1 MKITLMR
8 SALAFSLALV
18 FLSACSGGEQ
28 AMAALKKHSRASLE
42 GFAALSSSWKN
53 VDVQFKENSSTNVSA
68 IMTADWEGLFD
79 LKMICNYDLT
89 DTNWTLVYGAYYE
102 DGIEKSSAYCESPL
116 PRE

>member
-1 MKITLMR
+1 MKATLMR
-8 SALAFSLALV
+8 SALALSLVLV
-18 FLSACSGGEQ
+18 SLSACSGGEQ
-28 AMAALKKHSRASLE
+28 ALGALKKHSRASLE

-68 IMTADWEGLFD
+68 IMTADFEGLID
-79 LKMICNYDLT
+79 LKMVCNYDLT

-102 DGIEKSSAYCESPL
+102 DGIEKSLTYCESPL